1 MSSTINVKTLRN
13 EMGRII
19 ERVRKG
25 EDFTVL
31 YRSRPAFRIVPLS
44 GVFTH
49 GVAEDDS
56 LYRAEADASAYR
68 PPLSSS
74 FANISSALSNR
85 AVPLFIIPSDS
96 AMALRVSAFGTLR
109 SAGKA

>member
-49 GVAEDDS
+49 GVAEEDALYGADPVGRSDDGLTAEQHDRL
-56 LYRAEADASAYR
+56 LYGQPRA
-68 PPLSSS
+68 
-74 FANISSALSNR
+74 
-85 AVPLFIIPSDS
+85 
-96 AMALRVSAFGTLR
+96 
-109 SAGKA
+109 

>member
-44 GVFTH
+44 GVLTH

-56 LYRAEADASAYR
+56 LYRAEAVGRSDDGLTAEEHDRSLYGW
-68 PPLSSS
+68 P
-74 FANISSALSNR
+74 R
-85 AVPLFIIPSDS
+85 A
-96 AMALRVSAFGTLR
+96 
-109 SAGKA
+109 

>member
-19 ERVRKG
+19 ERVSKG

-44 GVFTH
+44 GAYTY

-56 LYRAEADASAYR
+56 LYRAEAVGRSDDELTSEDHDRTLYGQ
-68 PPLSSS
+68 P
-74 FANISSALSNR
+74 R
-85 AVPLFIIPSDS
+85 A
-96 AMALRVSAFGTLR
+96 
-109 SAGKA
+109 

>member
-19 ERVRKG
+19 ERVSKG

-44 GVFTH
+44 GAFTH

-56 LYRAEADASAYR
+56 LYRAEAVGR
-68 PPLSSS
+68 
-74 FANISSALSNR
+74 
-85 AVPLFIIPSDS
+85 SDDGLT
-96 AMALRVSAFGTLR
+96 AEDQDRTLY
-109 SAGKA
+109 GQLGV